1 MAPTSIINFISN
13 EDTSRQ
19 TVRYLHEIL
28 VVLLKPQNRIMMI
41 LNTVATGITLL
52 GIISIL
58 DIIKN
63 WIGG

>member
-1 MAPTSIINFISN
+1 MEKEDRDAIRHIS
-13 EDTSRQ
+13 ETLDG
-19 TVRYLHEIL
+19 IL
-28 VVLLKPQNRIMMI
+28 AVLSKPQNRVMVI

-52 GIISIL
+52 GIITIL

>member
-1 MAPTSIINFISN
+1 MEKEDSDAIRHIS
-13 EDTSRQ
+13 ETLDD
-19 TVRYLHEIL
+19 IL
-28 VVLLKPQNRIMMI
+28 VVLSKPQNRVMMI

>member
-1 MAPTSIINFISN
+1 MEKEDRDAIRHISKTL
-13 EDTSRQ
+13 D
-19 TVRYLHEIL
+19 EIL
-28 VVLLKPQNRIMMI
+28 AVLSKPQNKVMLI

-52 GIISIL
+52 GVISVL

>member
-1 MAPTSIINFISN
+1 MEKEDWDAIRHIS
-13 EDTSRQ
+13 ETLD
-19 TVRYLHEIL
+19 EIL
-28 VVLLKPQNRIMMI
+28 AVLSRPQNRVMLI